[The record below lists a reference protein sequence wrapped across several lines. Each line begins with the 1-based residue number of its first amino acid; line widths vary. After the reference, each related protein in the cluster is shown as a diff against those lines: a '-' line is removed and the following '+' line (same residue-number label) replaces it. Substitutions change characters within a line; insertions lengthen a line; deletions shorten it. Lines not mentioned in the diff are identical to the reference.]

1 VGRIVKQ
8 KDLIN
13 TRLANQYGGWIYCT
27 NCNKNIGYLCYVTY
41 DKLKFHY
48 ECDCGSKG
56 SLLINFDD
64 SLSNEIK
71 SEKNLITI
79 KNRLC
84 CPSDES
90 PLITI
95 LDQKLKSYELEIV
108 CKSCG
113 KLYKKEG
120 RRK

>member
-1 VGRIVKQ
+1 MYYLVVIRFIFFDFFYWVF
-8 KDLIN
+8 
-13 TRLANQYGGWIYCT
+13 YIYVFLVFCGT
-27 NCNKNIGYLCYVTY
+27 FFYLFYVNF
-41 DKLKFHY
+41 DILEFHY

-71 SEKNLITI
+71 SEKDLITI

-84 CPSDES
+84 CSSDES